1 MPTVTVSSQLSDA
14 IYLVSIVGLSILLAR
29 PVYLVFAASQE
40 RGAEAVAS
48 GMGGMIDSMT
58 PGTTFVT
65 RLESYPGV
73 QLSVTLSGTTVEA
86 SFGKEAAVSHVR
98 WQLPHAT
105 LSAGETYA
113 FTLDGGEV
121 SVAQTRDG

>member
-1 MPTVTVSSQLSDA
+1 MPAVAVSSQLADA

-65 RLESYPGV
+65 KVESYPGV
-73 QLSVTLSGTTVEA
+73 QLSVALSGTTVEA
-86 SFGKEAAVSHVR
+86 TFGKAAAASHVR
-98 WQLPHAT
+98 WELPRAT
-105 LSAGETYA
+105 LYPGETYA
-113 FTLDGGEV
+113 FTLNGGEV
-121 SVAQTRDG
+121 SVAQARSG